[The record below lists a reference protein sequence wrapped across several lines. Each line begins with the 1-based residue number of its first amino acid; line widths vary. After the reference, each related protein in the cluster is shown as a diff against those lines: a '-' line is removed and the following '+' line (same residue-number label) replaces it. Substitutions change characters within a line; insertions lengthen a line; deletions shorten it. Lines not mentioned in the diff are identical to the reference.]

1 MPKSNVWKRIAQ
13 TCRLT
18 DLNWAHGSFNLVQIL
33 TLSRECC
40 SLFAK
45 PFWLDIALILKW
57 NRTRNKCQ
65 SNSFTK
71 PATQMPFFF
80 LIKHI
85 TKMYSYLQ
93 VADNNSLLIWVHTE
107 KHTGLNRRC
116 QNFILV
122 LSNPNI
128 PELCK
133 LTARCCQS

>member
-40 SLFAK
+40 CLFAK

-57 NRTRNKCQ
+57 NRTSARVTVLQIQPCRCH
-65 SNSFTK
+65 
-71 PATQMPFFF
+71 FF

-122 LSNPNI
+122 LSKPNI